1 MKKEEKNK
9 YNELVYDRLFNN
21 YEEETEKF
29 FAEEVDEQWIN
40 YAEDKARTT
49 DGIFIKLKNG
59 KMLHFD
65 LVEIL

>member
-1 MKKEEKNK
+1 MQEKHK

-21 YEEETEKF
+21 YNEEGERF
-29 FAEEVDEQWIN
+29 FGEEVEDQWIN
-40 YAEDKARTT
+40 YGGNDCEQKT